1 MVKNEELM
9 AIFVWM
15 TSKRTFYNGGL
26 NGKRTVENSQAQ

>member
-15 TSKRTFYNGGL
+15 TSKRTFLQWRFEWKKNS
-26 NGKRTVENSQAQ
+26 GK